1 MILLRVLD
9 EHYVGTAKN
18 TVFKRHTCE
27 WILPQEVA
35 NKIKYNPRHLPVAR
49 ETKNEDYNL
58 YRSVLRILNGYRV
71 IKTTVPPSP
80 FND

>member
-35 NKIKYNPRHLPVAR
+35 NKIKYNPRHLPVVR
-49 ETKNEDYNL
+49 ETKHEDVNL
-58 YRSVLRILNGYRV
+58 YLSILRIMRGHRV
-71 IKTTVPPSP
+71 LKTTLPSSP
-80 FND
+80 FID